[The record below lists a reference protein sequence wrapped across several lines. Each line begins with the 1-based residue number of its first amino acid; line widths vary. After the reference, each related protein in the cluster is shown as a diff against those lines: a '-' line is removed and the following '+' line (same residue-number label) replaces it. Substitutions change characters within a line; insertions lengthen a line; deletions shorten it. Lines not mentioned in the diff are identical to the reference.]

1 MMSNPEMEFSFVLNF
16 KGNNCVGERPGVIW
30 NFEESKKISWWNFSI
45 FADITILYFAD
56 IWTSFAK

>member
-30 NFEESKKISWWNFSI
+30 NFEESKKNSW
-45 FADITILYFAD
+45 
-56 IWTSFAK
+56 